1 MYDILRTTVI
11 GFVLIF
17 SDVIWFFLK
26 GEPFVREV
34 KKERQKAKRIKKKKR
49 NAKIF
54 RIVLKKL
61 TKKRTRPSFI

>member
-1 MYDILRTTVI
+1 MV
-11 GFVLIF
+11 
-17 SDVIWFFLK
+17 FLK

>member
-1 MYDILRTTVI
+1 MVILRTTVT
-11 GFVLIF
+11 GFLFRCNMV
-17 SDVIWFFLK
+17 FLK

-61 TKKRTRPSFI
+61 ITKKRTSPSFI